1 MGVVIDYH
9 RNTGT
14 IIINNNGGGGTNT
27 TTISRINRTIL
38 AGEDEIGSDVVYLN
52 SAYNM
57 LIENVLDAELY
68 ENGVLN
74 TTATITKTQNDIYDS
89 AYTGPQP
96 IKIVVFTCAG
106 LVTPVDIGDTFL
118 LKITLRNPLPV

>member
-1 MGVVIDYH
+1 MSVVIDYF
-9 RNTGT
+9 RNSGT
-14 IIINNNGGGGTNT
+14 TVINNTGGGGANT
-27 TTISRINRTIL
+27 TAFSRINRMIQ
-38 AGEDEIGSDVVYLN
+38 AGEDELGANVLYLN

-57 LIENVLDAELY
+57 LIDNVLDTELY

-74 TTATITKTQNDIYDS
+74 TTATITKTQNDVYDS

-106 LVTPVDIGDTFL
+106 LVTPVDTGDTFL
-118 LKITLRNPLPV
+118 LKITLRNPLPQ

>member
-1 MGVVIDYH
+1 MSVVIDYY
-9 RNTGT
+9 RNGGT
-14 IIINNNGGGGTNT
+14 TVINNNGGGGSNT
-27 TTISRINRTIL
+27 PAYSRINRTIL
-38 AGEDEIGSDVVYLN
+38 TGEDEIGSDVVYLN

-57 LIENVLDAELY
+57 LIDNVLDTELY

-106 LVTPVDIGDTFL
+106 LNTPVAVGDDFL